1 MGIAKIAPF
10 ISFILGTIIGSFLN
24 VCIYRLPRKE
34 SVVSPPSHCRSC
46 DSRIAWYDNVP
57 IVSWLV
63 LRGKCRG
70 CGSPISIEYPIVE
83 FVTGLIYLFTY
94 LRYGQSPYLV
104 IYLLLFSAF
113 LVIAII
119 DFKHQIIPDMITL
132 PGTAIGIA
140 APFFLNYM
148 TPKASIIGLL
158 VGGGLFFLIAL
169 LSRGGMGGG
178 DIKLMAMIGTFV
190 GWPGV
195 LVTTMIGSLL
205 GAIVG
210 IALMIMGKKGR
221 KSQIP
226 FGPFLIIGATVY
238 ILWGGYIIRWY
249 LYSI

>member
-1 MGIAKIAPF
+1 MGIAKIALF

-34 SVVSPPSHCRSC
+34 SVVSPLSHCRSC

-57 IVSWLV
+57 IVSWLI
-63 LRGKCRG
+63 LRGNCRR

-83 FVTGLIYLFTY
+83 FITGLIYLFTY
-94 LRYGQSPYLV
+94 IRYGQSPYLV

-113 LVIAII
+113 LVIAVI
-119 DFKHQIIPDMITL
+119 DFEQKIIPDMITL
-132 PGTAIGIA
+132 PGIAVGITAS
-140 APFFLNYM
+140 FFLNYI

-158 VGGGLFFLIAL
+158 VGGGLFFLIAI

-178 DIKLMAMIGTFV
+178 DIKLMAMIGTFI
-190 GWPGV
+190 GWLGV
-195 LVTTMIGSLL
+195 IVTTMIGSML

-210 IALMIMGKKGR
+210 IALMIMRKKGR

-226 FGPFLIIGATVY
+226 FGPFLVLGATIY

-249 LYSI
+249 LSSM